1 MNANAAGRG
10 RAMLWF
16 RRALLVAG
24 AIAAAVMLWNL
35 DVHAVG
41 RAISNVGW
49 GLLFL
54 LAIAIFPEFLHS
66 IGWRL
71 AFPPETSSSYG
82 AGELLKLWVA
92 GEGVNYLVPS
102 ATIAGEV
109 TRVAMLNDSHPAD
122 VRAASVVVARIAG
135 TTGQI
140 TYLLAG
146 FALVLS
152 RLPLMKAHAW
162 IGTTASALL
171 SLLLFAIAVYALI
184 GWRWIGSPTISAD
197 SATTRDRW
205 LRAVPDHLRAYFGSH
220 PGRFVA
226 AVCAATCAY
235 AWGAVEAFFICRFI
249 GVPVSAATAMAIE
262 VLSVAIDGVLFLV
275 PAKVGTQELGKT
287 AIFSILGLPLSAGFA
302 FGVVRHVR
310 ELFWALSGFVVYL
323 RAGGGQ
329 PRRVAEV
336 SRPRG

>member
-1 MNANAAGRG
+1 MMTAHLQCRPMNANAAGQRSP
-10 RAMLWF
+10 MLWF
-16 RRALLVAG
+16 RRVLLVAG
-24 AIAAAVMLWNL
+24 TIAAAVMLWNL

-41 RAISNVGW
+41 HAIANVGW

-54 LAIAIFPEFLHS
+54 LAIEIVPELLHTT
-66 IGWRL
+66 GWRF
-71 AFPPETSSSYG
+71 AFTREISKSYG
-82 AGELLKLWVA
+82 TGELLKLWVA

-109 TRVAMLNDSHPAD
+109 TRVSMLNDSHPAD

-135 TTGQI
+135 TVGQI

-146 FALVLS
+146 FALVLA
-152 RLPLMKAHAW
+152 RLPVMQAHAW
-162 IGTTASALL
+162 IGSTAAALL
-171 SLLLFAIAVYALI
+171 LLLVFAVAVYALS
-184 GWRWIGSPTISAD
+184 GWRWIDAPAGSAD
-197 SATTRDRW
+197 SAATSQRW
-205 LRAVPDHLRAYFGSH
+205 LRAVPDHLRAYFASH

-226 AVCAATCAY
+226 SAVAFSCAY

-249 GVPVSAATAMAIE
+249 GVPVSVATALAIE

-302 FGVVRHVR
+302 FGVVRHIR
-310 ELFWALSGFVVYL
+310 ELAWALSGFAISTT
-323 RAGGGQ
+323 AG
-329 PRRVAEV
+329 RR
-336 SRPRG
+336 R